1 MIALHDLLSAAD
13 EAAAPVCRDGGAVLD
28 RVAFRARVAALIA
41 LLQTRTEPRYA
52 LCIDDPFDFACALF
66 ALFACGKEP
75 VLPANA
81 TPGYLADLAGAYD
94 VVLTDADLPPF
105 TPDTSADR
113 VAAHAARRAYP
124 IDPQAPLTLY
134 TSGSSGR
141 PKPIRKTLAQF
152 DAEVRTLEQEWGAL
166 VGDAT
171 MLASVPHH
179 HIYGLLFR
187 VLWPLAAGRA
197 FDRAL
202 SLEPLHLQS
211 RIAQCGATVVVSTP
225 AQLSRWPALPGFAS
239 LTPVPRAFFS
249 SGGPLALE
257 AAQHYAAA
265 YGAAP
270 LEIYGSTETGG
281 IAWRRQDRTDAWQPV
296 TGVEVRRD
304 EDGALNLR
312 SPHLGHPGWHRTD
325 DRITCDAHGRFRLQG
340 RLDRV
345 LKLDGKRVSLAE
357 LEARLALHPYVA
369 QAAIVPLEGASRE
382 RAGAVV
388 ALTEAGGAA
397 LRDDGRVLL
406 ARTLRRHLAN
416 YFDVVVLPRHWRFRL
431 TLPFDARGKLPVSA
445 VAAAFDA
452 RAEGMDVLA
461 EARSGDTLHYELRVP
476 RTLAHFAGHFP
487 GLPIL
492 PGVVQLD
499 WAIRL
504 AADHVPA
511 VRAVA
516 SIDRLKF
523 MVPVLPGA
531 MLKLTLAHD
540 AARRRVQFAYRMD
553 GRECAAGVI
562 VYREP
567 A

>member
-1 MIALHDLLSAAD
+1 
-13 EAAAPVCRDGGAVLD
+13 
-28 RVAFRARVAALIA
+28 
-41 LLQTRTEPRYA
+41 
-52 LCIDDPFDFACALF
+52 
-66 ALFACGKEP
+66 
-75 VLPANA
+75 
-81 TPGYLADLAGAYD
+81 
-94 VVLTDADLPPF
+94 
-105 TPDTSADR
+105 
-113 VAAHAARRAYP
+113 
-124 IDPQAPLTLY
+124 
-134 TSGSSGR
+134 
-141 PKPIRKTLAQF
+141 
-152 DAEVRTLEQEWGAL
+152 
-166 VGDAT
+166 
-171 MLASVPHH
+171 
-179 HIYGLLFR
+179 
-187 VLWPLAAGRA
+187 
-197 FDRAL
+197 
-202 SLEPLHLQS
+202 
-211 RIAQCGATVVVSTP
+211 
-225 AQLSRWPALPGFAS
+225 
-239 LTPVPRAFFS
+239 
-249 SGGPLALE
+249 
-257 AAQHYAAA
+257 
-265 YGAAP
+265 
-270 LEIYGSTETGG
+270 
-281 IAWRRQDRTDAWQPV
+281 
-296 TGVEVRRD
+296 
-304 EDGALNLR
+304 
-312 SPHLGHPGWHRTD
+312 
-325 DRITCDAHGRFRLQG
+325 
-340 RLDRV
+340 V

-397 LRDDGRVLL
+397 LRDEGRVPL
-406 ARTLRRHLAN
+406 ARTLRRHLAD

-431 TLPFDARGKLPVSA
+431 SLPFDARGKLPVSA